1 MFLNALRLQYESEI
15 AKAKDNIEVYLT
27 NPAGIGEHPDL
38 AAAIDSQVILLA
50 NAEDKLEVLMK
61 HFGNEVVQMKKK
73 IHANTHIIRSNQKT
87 GERNPVITVK
97 TYKTN
102 TYAHEVEI
110 LGNSKVVYSP
120 DDPLPCGA
128 RLWIETDAE
137 VIVDGKTLEL

>member
-1 MFLNALRLQYESEI
+1 
-15 AKAKDNIEVYLT
+15 
-27 NPAGIGEHPDL
+27 
-38 AAAIDSQVILLA
+38 
-50 NAEDKLEVLMK
+50 
-61 HFGNEVVQMKKK
+61 MKKK
-73 IHANTHIIRSNQKT
+73 IHVNTHVIRSNQKT
-87 GERNPVITVK
+87 GNRNPVITVK

-137 VIVDGKTLEL
+137 VVVDGQALEL